1 LAYGAYGLLGE
12 YVTTTKSA
20 EVNNVATGKL
30 SSWMLGAN
38 YKTGLYN
45 IPTTFQLSYSAT
57 ENMQNLPYALP
68 GEANGTINTVGTSVK
83 NQWLASVEGEVL
95 TNFFVGPE
103 FDYSELYTGQKT
115 YAVTLDMNALF

>member
-1 LAYGAYGLLGE
+1 
-12 YVTTTKSA
+12 
-20 EVNNVATGKL
+20 VNNVATGKL